1 MILSL
6 LLSKMNDESVF
17 VCVYFHNLLT
27 KKFHM
32 NDKDN
37 AINNRVNKA
46 AKRDNKSKVI
56 MCEIAEL
63 VECRP

>member
-1 MILSL
+1 
-6 LLSKMNDESVF
+6 MNDESVF

-32 NDKDN
+32 NAKDN

-56 MCEIAEL
+56 MGPS
-63 VECRP
+63 VR

>member
-1 MILSL
+1 
-6 LLSKMNDESVF
+6 MNNK
-17 VCVYFHNLLT
+17 H
-27 KKFHM
+27 K
-32 NDKDN
+32 
-37 AINNRVNKA
+37 AINNRVNTA